1 MATFTDVYKQEL
13 KSKGVLASLGSTAFK
28 RTKERLDPR
37 NMLFGGSGMM
47 AATGRKIFGKGYQA
61 LDRTPGKKL
70 SESGGFSGEIKSE
83 ALNSLLISSQK
94 QEAQLSIIA
103 KNTCAC

>member
-13 KSKGVLASLGSTAFK
+13 KSKGVLGSLGSTAFK

-70 SESGGFSGEIKSE
+70 SESGGFSGEIIYIGLLWKSPF
-83 ALNSLLISSQK
+83 ISTK
-94 QEAQLSIIA
+94 GDDD
-103 KNTCAC
+103 